1 MFHIYG
7 LTRDEVEHVLDSFP
21 VVRKYDERDYG
32 EYLTSKVILE
42 CYDGFANR

>member
-32 EYLTSKVILE
+32 EYRTKRFVLDAALKMM
-42 CYDGFANR
+42 